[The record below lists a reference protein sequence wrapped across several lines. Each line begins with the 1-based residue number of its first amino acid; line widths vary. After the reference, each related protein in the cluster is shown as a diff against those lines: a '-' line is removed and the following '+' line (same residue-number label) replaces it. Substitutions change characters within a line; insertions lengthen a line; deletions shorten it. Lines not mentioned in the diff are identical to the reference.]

1 MKQIWIIFLISTI
14 SFSLDAENLW
24 IEAESF
30 IEKGGWVIDNQSM
43 NQMGSPYLLAHG
55 LGIPVK
61 DAMTTIQIQKSGTY
75 RVWVRT
81 RDWVKTWDKTGSP
94 GRFELKLNGQSLPV
108 QFGTEKAEWHWQD
121 GGVISLT
128 EGKSVLALHDLTG
141 FEGRCDAIFL
151 TTDLKFSP
159 PESFDTLTIFRRKM
173 LNLPDKP
180 EFKGHYD
187 LVVVGGGIA
196 GCCAAI
202 SAARLGC
209 SVALIQN
216 RPVLGGNNSSEVRVG
231 LSGLISQQPY
241 PNLGNLLDEL
251 GGVGFWNNWEA
262 EQDSTTVRSQQI
274 KNILKKHPE
283 KLTHNAGPASNY
295 EDEKKFKLICSHKN
309 INLFLNTQ
317 VINVKKEGSVI
328 KAVIGKDIQTGKE
341 YLFEG
346 SLFSDCTG
354 DGDVGFLAGADYK
367 MGREGKAETGEPRA
381 PEKPDQLV
389 MGTSVQWY
397 TEESAKEILFPKCP
411 WAVKFNEQTYIPI
424 TRGDWDWETGLN
436 KNQITEIEY
445 IRDYALRAVYGNWDY
460 LKNNSKEK
468 SKYAN
473 KKLAWVAYIGGKR
486 ESRRLLGDVILKEQ
500 DIINNV
506 QYDDASFTTTWGVDL
521 HYPKPIPGMKEEAF
535 LTFCDVE
542 EIKPYAVPYRC
553 LYSRNID
560 NLFMAGRNISVTHVA
575 LGTVRVMRTGG
586 MMGEVVG
593 MAASLCKK
601 YHTTPRGIYK
611 NHLSE
616 LKILMQKGIGKKGFK
631 EPEYIHHTP
640 KNPYLIPFPDSVSIQ
655 KEETDFL
662 IDSLKTVYFPSK
674 WQKIGQQFI
683 TDLQKK
689 ATISV
694 QEVDKEAV
702 LTVKENKS
710 IQNEAYILK
719 IENKKIVIEV
729 HDKQGLNYAL
739 STLLQLIIVNC
750 KRDLPELTIT
760 DHPRFSY
767 RGIMLDCS
775 RHFWEISELKKTIDQ
790 MAFFKLNTLHLHL
803 TDNQGWRL
811 AMDKY
816 PQLAEKGSYYYDH
829 PELSGKYYSKNNL
842 KDLVDYASL
851 RGISIIPE
859 VDLPGHC
866 IALLAGLPELS
877 CQGGTFE
884 TYPEER
890 EAKKRKRVAEHMIC
904 VGNPQSLAFVEDV
917 VDVLIDIFPSPYIH
931 LGGDEVGTNIW
942 KQCPKCMALY
952 RQKGMKD
959 IHEIQD
965 YFTKEVSRIVRS
977 KGRTMIGW
985 DEINSRNAASTDDML
1000 TIWQNDG
1007 KEQQKKALERNIAVI
1022 MCPKDPC
1029 YFDFGYA
1036 RNPTRKVYEWE
1047 PIDKTIPQEL
1057 HSLVKGGQACLWTEF
1072 VTTQTEVEKMYYPR
1086 LCALAEVLWIK
1097 PEKKDW
1103 TDFYSRLTHFQSM
1116 FDLLDI
1122 HNYKGEKVED
1132 NWFNAVKEQPKLI
1145 QPARIETNIT
1155 AIKYYN
1161 PEYAFDGKEDTFFS
1175 SSYAVGKGD
1184 YFTVILNEAQTI
1196 KGIEV
1201 ICDDSKEFLSHA
1213 DLLISTDNINFVK
1226 VGEFNKHGQ
1235 ASVSFAGKS
1244 IKAIKIDVKSKHFN
1258 RLTIREIHL
1267 LL

>member
-1 MKQIWIIFLISTI
+1 
-14 SFSLDAENLW
+14 
-24 IEAESF
+24 
-30 IEKGGWVIDNQSM
+30 
-43 NQMGSPYLLAHG
+43 
-55 LGIPVK
+55 
-61 DAMTTIQIQKSGTY
+61 
-75 RVWVRT
+75 
-81 RDWVKTWDKTGSP
+81 
-94 GRFELKLNGQSLPV
+94 
-108 QFGTEKAEWHWQD
+108 
-121 GGVISLT
+121 
-128 EGKSVLALHDLTG
+128 
-141 FEGRCDAIFL
+141 
-151 TTDLKFSP
+151 
-159 PESFDTLTIFRRKM
+159 
-173 LNLPDKP
+173 
-180 EFKGHYD
+180 
-187 LVVVGGGIA
+187 
-196 GCCAAI
+196 
-202 SAARLGC
+202 
-209 SVALIQN
+209 
-216 RPVLGGNNSSEVRVG
+216 
-231 LSGLISQQPY
+231 
-241 PNLGNLLDEL
+241 
-251 GGVGFWNNWEA
+251 
-262 EQDSTTVRSQQI
+262 
-274 KNILKKHPE
+274 
-283 KLTHNAGPASNY
+283 
-295 EDEKKFKLICSHKN
+295 
-309 INLFLNTQ
+309 
-317 VINVKKEGSVI
+317 
-328 KAVIGKDIQTGKE
+328 
-341 YLFEG
+341 
-346 SLFSDCTG
+346 
-354 DGDVGFLAGADYK
+354 
-367 MGREGKAETGEPRA
+367 
-381 PEKPDQLV
+381 
-389 MGTSVQWY
+389 
-397 TEESAKEILFPKCP
+397 
-411 WAVKFNEQTYIPI
+411 
-424 TRGDWDWETGLN
+424 
-436 KNQITEIEY
+436 
-445 IRDYALRAVYGNWDY
+445 
-460 LKNNSKEK
+460 
-468 SKYAN
+468 
-473 KKLAWVAYIGGKR
+473 
-486 ESRRLLGDVILKEQ
+486 
-500 DIINNV
+500 
-506 QYDDASFTTTWGVDL
+506 
-521 HYPKPIPGMKEEAF
+521 
-535 LTFCDVE
+535 
-542 EIKPYAVPYRC
+542 
-553 LYSRNID
+553 
-560 NLFMAGRNISVTHVA
+560 
-575 LGTVRVMRTGG
+575 
-586 MMGEVVG
+586 
-593 MAASLCKK
+593 
-601 YHTTPRGIYK
+601 
-611 NHLSE
+611 
-616 LKILMQKGIGKKGFK
+616 
-631 EPEYIHHTP
+631 
-640 KNPYLIPFPDSVSIQ
+640 
-655 KEETDFL
+655 
-662 IDSLKTVYFPSK
+662 
-674 WQKIGQQFI
+674 
-683 TDLQKK
+683 
-689 ATISV
+689 
-694 QEVDKEAV
+694 
-702 LTVKENKS
+702 
-710 IQNEAYILK
+710 
-719 IENKKIVIEV
+719 
-729 HDKQGLNYAL
+729 
-739 STLLQLIIVNC
+739 
-750 KRDLPELTIT
+750 
-760 DHPRFSY
+760 
-767 RGIMLDCS
+767 
-775 RHFWEISELKKTIDQ
+775 

-829 PELSGKYYSKNNL
+829 PELSGKYYSKNDL

-917 VDVLIDIFPSPYIH
+917 VDALIEIFPSPYIH

-952 RQKGMKD
+952 RQKGMRD

-965 YFTKEVSRIVRS
+965 YFTKDVSRIVRS

-1155 AIKYYN
+1155 AIKHYN

-1235 ASVSFAGKS
+1235 ASVSFAGKN

>member
-81 RDWVKTWDKTGSP
+81 RDWVKTWGKTGSP

-262 EQDSTTVRSQQI
+262 EQDSTTVRSRQI

-317 VINVKKEGSVI
+317 VINVKKEGNVI

-500 DIINNV
+500 DILNNV

-601 YHTTPRGIYK
+601 HHTTPRGIYK

-616 LKILMQKGIGKKGFK
+616 LKILMQKGIGKKGFE
-631 EPEYIHHTP
+631 EPEHIHYTP
-640 KNPYLIPFPDSVSIQ
+640 KYPYLIPFPDSVSIQ
-655 KEETDFL
+655 KEGSTFL
-662 IDSLKTVYFPSK
+662 IDSLKTVYFPPK
-674 WQKIGQQFI
+674 WQKIGQLFI
-683 TDLQKK
+683 NDLQSK
-689 ATISV
+689 ANISI
-694 QEVDKEAV
+694 QEMKKEAV

-719 IENKKIVIEV
+719 SENKKIVIEV
-729 HDKQGLNYAL
+729 HDKQGLNNAL
-739 STLLQLIIVNC
+739 STLLQLIIGNR

-803 TDNQGWRL
+803 TDNQGWRF
-811 AMDKY
+811 AIDKY
-816 PQLAEKGSYYYDH
+816 PQLTKKGSYYYDY
-829 PELSGKYYSKNNL
+829 PELSGKYYSKSDL
-842 KDLVDYASL
+842 KDLVNYASL
-851 RGISIIPE
+851 RGITIIPE
-859 VDLPGHC
+859 IDLPGHC
-866 IALLAGLPELS
+866 ISLLAGLPELS
-877 CQGGTFE
+877 CQGGIFE

-890 EAKKRKRVAEHMIC
+890 EANKRKRVAEHMIC
-904 VGNPQSLAFVEDV
+904 IGNPQSLAFVEDV
-917 VDVLIDIFPSPYIH
+917 VDALTEIFPSPYIH

-942 KQCPKCMALY
+942 EKCPKCMALY
-952 RQKGMKD
+952 RQQGMKD

-977 KGRTMIGW
+977 KGKTMIGW
-985 DEINSRNAASTDDML
+985 DEINTRNAASTDDIL

-1007 KEQQKKALERNIAVI
+1007 KEQQKKALDRNISVI

-1047 PIDKTIPQEL
+1047 PIDETIPQEL

-1072 VTTQTEVEKMYYPR
+1072 VTTQTDVEKMYYPR

-1097 PEKKDW
+1097 PKKKDW
-1103 TDFYSRLTHFQSM
+1103 TDFYSRLTHFQST

-1122 HNYKGEKVED
+1122 NYYIGEKVED
-1132 NWFNAVKEQPKLI
+1132 NWFNAVKEQPELI

-1175 SSYAVGKGD
+1175 SSYAVGQGD

-1213 DLLISTDNINFVK
+1213 DLLISSDNTNFVK
-1226 VGEFNKHGQ
+1226 VGEFNKYGQ
-1235 ASVSFAGKS
+1235 ASVSFAEKS

-1267 LL
+1267 LV